1 MCQYCGCRQVPLIR
15 DYIEEHEQIADVG
28 DATLRALDRGDVDS
42 ARRGVARMRDFLTS
56 HWAGE
61 EAGVFAVMSE
71 VDASY
76 AEYVEVL
83 VGEHRSLAAFLDVF
97 EVELPAHRERL
108 RFEVEALREHIG
120 REEDG
125 LFPATLTAL
134 SGVQW
139 DRAIDAWHQAHPGA
153 ELIAD

>member
-1 MCQYCGCRQVPLIR
+1 VPLIR
-15 DYIEEHEQIADVG
+15 DYIAEHEQIVDVG
-28 DATLRALDRGDVDS
+28 DAALRALDGGDVDR
-42 ARRGVARMRDFLTS
+42 ARRSVARMHEVLTS

-71 VDASY
+71 IDASY

-83 VGEHRSLAAFLDVF
+83 VGEHRSLAAFLEVF

-139 DRAIDAWHQAHPGA
+139 DRAIDAWQDAHPGG